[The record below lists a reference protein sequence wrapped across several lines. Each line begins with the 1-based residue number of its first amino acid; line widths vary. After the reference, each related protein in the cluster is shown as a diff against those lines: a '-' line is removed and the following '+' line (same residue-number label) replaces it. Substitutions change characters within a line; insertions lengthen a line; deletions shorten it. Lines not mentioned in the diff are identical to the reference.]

1 MDLAGPPGIFLG
13 CLGGLHKFFQM
24 MAILVHIGAILGHN
38 GLREGAA
45 GPSLFF
51 PQGVIASG
59 SQTTPHC
66 FFTRDGACGKG
77 A

>member
-51 PQGVIASG
+51 PQGVIA
-59 SQTTPHC
+59 
-66 FFTRDGACGKG
+66 
-77 A
+77 